1 MIVKEYGRTLSHD
14 EWSDFI
20 EALMEAHH
28 VVITTHQNSDGDGLG
43 SQVAL
48 ATVLASLG
56 KQVSLVNPTEVPSN
70 YLFLTERFPISVLDE
85 RSEENIQEIA
95 LADLVILLD
104 ANLPERM
111 GGLWKHVQ
119 AGREMGFLKVVCLD
133 HHLDP
138 EDFADL
144 MICETY
150 ASSTGELVYDLVR
163 AFEHRLGRKLMDE
176 TVAEGLYTAIMTDTG
191 SFRFPKTSPYVY
203 TIAGE
208 LVQAGA
214 NPDRIYNKVYNSLNP
229 RSLKLLGSAL
239 NEIRFLDEE
248 HISWLFI
255 SQEMLKK
262 TQSKLFDTD
271 IIIKYLLSVPTVR
284 VAVLMVEMLDGR
296 TKASFRSRGEIAVNE
311 IAGRYGGGGH
321 RNAAGCVLG
330 YSPEKAIQLVL
341 KDIQAFLHNTT
352 H

>member
-1 MIVKEYGRTLSHD
+1 MIVKEHGRTLSHD
-14 EWSDFI
+14 EWNDFI
-20 EALMEAHH
+20 EALLEAHH

-48 ATVLASLG
+48 AAVLTTLG

-70 YLFLTERFPISVLDE
+70 YLFFTERFRIDVFDD
-85 RSEENIQEIA
+85 RSEESIQEIA
-95 LADLVILLD
+95 LADLVVLLD

-111 GGLWKHVQ
+111 GALWKHVL
-119 AGREMGFLKVVCLD
+119 AGREMGFLKVICLD
-133 HHLDP
+133 HHLEP

-163 AFEHRLGRKLMDE
+163 AMEKHLGKQLLDE
-176 TVAEGLYTAIMTDTG
+176 QVAEGLYTAIMTDTG

-203 TIAGE
+203 SIAGE
-208 LVQAGA
+208 LVRAGA
-214 NPDRIYNKVYNSLNP
+214 DPNGIYDRVYNSLNP

-248 HISWLFI
+248 NISWLFI
-255 SQEMLKK
+255 SQDMLKR

-271 IIIKYLLSVPTVR
+271 IIIKYLLSVPSVKI
-284 VAVLMVEMLDGR
+284 AVLMVEMLDGR
-296 TKASFRSRGEIAVNE
+296 TKASFRSRGEIPVNE
-311 IAGRYGGGGH
+311 IAGMYGGGGH
-321 RNAAGCVLG
+321 RNAAGCVLA
-330 YSPEKAIQLVL
+330 YSPEKAIQVVL
-341 KDIQAFLHNTT
+341 KDIQAFLHRTT
-352 H
+352 L